1 MSIELNI
8 AISPKGA
15 AAAALTN
22 AHKEHKNGAPATA
35 SSQQR
40 RSSKFE
46 RNVPGTMIPMEVIR
60 TEADPKIKGSIASY
74 NCISNPADYLIGKN
88 ALSSASHTQKLVPL
102 QLALFKV
109 LQKLQHPGLS
119 DNVLESITI
128 ANCRLESLT
137 IPYYFE
143 YENQTEAYRSLLDL
157 HAHLKVVL
165 DSGGRLPT
173 RSTTWKK
180 SPPRVHSDPDCRHA
194 FFVTLPFGQA
204 RISLKREIDEYPA
217 TFQKVDSVKDRTY
230 LIAKTRCLL
239 CIEIKVD
246 LYKFNHFYRAEPELQ
261 LPSDSRLWTHDKML
275 KDPVKQIW
283 DSFRYETWFNV
294 PLATDNADI
303 DQTRLAWQ
311 FQEVAESY
319 LAGKNVTRHTH
330 IGGDPK
336 KFVQFR
342 EALISKAHIDILNPW
357 AINKLN
363 LSKDLGPQFVDE
375 NRFDLSNDP
384 DFAQHA
390 LTKGNIKEAVRKFDY
405 AMQGKPG
412 WMFDTSEYEAT

>member
-22 AHKEHKNGAPATA
+22 AHNEHKNGAAATA

-46 RNVPGTMIPMEVIR
+46 RNVPGTMIPMEIVR

-74 NCISNPADYLIGKN
+74 NCISYPADYLIGRR
-88 ALSSASHTQKLVPL
+88 ALSSASNIQKLVPL
-102 QLALFKV
+102 QLALSKV
-109 LQKLQHPGLS
+109 LLKLQFPSLS
-119 DNVLESITI
+119 DSVLESITI
-128 ANCRLESLT
+128 DNCRLDSLT

-143 YENQTEAYRSLLDL
+143 CENETEAFRRFLDWY
-157 HAHLKVVL
+157 AHLKTVL
-165 DSGGRLPT
+165 DSGYRPPT
-173 RSTTWKK
+173 RSKTLRKF
-180 SPPRVHSDPDCRHA
+180 PPRVHSDPDCRHA
-194 FFVTLPFGQA
+194 FFVNLPFGQA
-204 RISLKREIDEYPA
+204 RISLKREFDEYPA
-217 TFQKVDSVKDRTY
+217 TFEKVDSVKDRNN
-230 LIAKTRCLL
+230 LFVKTQRLL

-246 LYKFNHFYRAEPELQ
+246 LYKFNHFYRADPELQ
-261 LPSDSRLWTHDKML
+261 LPSDSRLWTHGKMP
-275 KDPVKQIW
+275 KDPVNQIW
-283 DSFRYETWFNV
+283 DALRYATWFNV
-294 PLATDNADI
+294 PLAVDTADI

-311 FQEVAESY
+311 LQEVVESY
-319 LAGKNVTRHTH
+319 LAGKNVVRHMH

-336 KFVQFR
+336 KFMKFR
-342 EALISKAHIDILNPW
+342 EDLISKAHIDILNPW

-363 LSKDLGPQFVDE
+363 LSNELGPQSVYE
-375 NRFDLSNDP
+375 NRCDPSIDL

-390 LTKGNIKEAVRKFDY
+390 LTKGNINEAVLKLDY

>member
-1 MSIELNI
+1 MSIKLNI
-8 AISPKGA
+8 TISPKGA

-22 AHKEHKNGAPATA
+22 AHKEHKNGALATA

-46 RNVPGTMIPMEVIR
+46 RSVPGTMIPMEIIR
-60 TEADPKIKGSIASY
+60 TEPDPKIKGSIASY
-74 NCISNPADYLIGKN
+74 NCISNPADYLIGKC
-88 ALSSASHTQKLVPL
+88 ALSSASHIQKVVPL
-102 QLALFKV
+102 QLALSKV
-109 LQKLQHPGLS
+109 LLKLQFPGLS
-119 DNVLESITI
+119 DSVLESIMI
-128 ANCRLESLT
+128 DNCRLDSLT

-143 YENQTEAYRSLLDL
+143 CENETEAYRRFLDL

-165 DSGGRLPT
+165 ESGYRPPT
-173 RSTTWKK
+173 RSTTLRK

-204 RISLKREIDEYPA
+204 RISLKREFDWYPA
-217 TFQKVDSVKDRTY
+217 TFQKVDSVKDRND
-230 LIAKTRCLL
+230 LFAKTRCLL

-261 LPSDSRLWTHDKML
+261 LPSDSRLWTHGKMPV
-275 KDPVKQIW
+275 DPVKQIW
-283 DSFRYETWFNV
+283 DAFRYATWFNV
-294 PLATDNADI
+294 PLAVDEADI
-303 DQTRLAWQ
+303 DRTRLAWQ
-311 FQEVAESY
+311 LQEVVESY
-319 LAGKNVTRHTH
+319 LAGKNVVRHMH

-336 KFVQFR
+336 KFEKFR
-342 EALISKAHIDILNPW
+342 EDLISKAHIDILNPW

-363 LSKDLGPQFVDE
+363 MSKELGPQFACE
-375 NRFDLSNDP
+375 NRFDPSKYP
-384 DFAQHA
+384 DFSQHT
-390 LTKGNIKEAVRKFDY
+390 LTKGNFNEAVLKLDY